1 MFSLRL
7 VCFVP
12 VSCLSEFSLVT
23 LIWHSVQLFSK
34 CFSRV
39 FVIKRLFIFIS
50 LSSFK
55 FVFNYIALLK
65 TANRADQTAEQ

>member
-12 VSCLSEFSLVT
+12 VSCLSEFSLVA

-39 FVIKRLFIFIS
+39 FVIKDCLF
-50 LSSFK
+50 SFSIK
-55 FVFNYIALLK
+55 FQICI
-65 TANRADQTAEQ
+65 